1 MAQYLLQK
9 GDIIRLEKGM
19 KVYAVLPA
27 IFQYYRITS
36 PSTVGMRTDIK
47 IGTVYHRDAVSKDNL
62 VSQLVE
68 SIDRVIEVTEKQ
80 VSAFVDS
87 LNPDLSAKDF
97 DTSIYAGEYIVDRV
111 FCNGGG
117 TQSCMSGGFESWPD
131 GWHVFCTKQDDPS
144 IKVDFYQTGSFTA
157 MIPDITPI
165 NVTK

>member
-27 IFQYYRITS
+27 IFQDYRITS
-36 PSTVGMRTDIK
+36 PVTVGRRTDIK

-62 VSQLVE
+62 TSKLIE
-68 SIDRVIEVTEKQ
+68 RIDRVIEVTEEQ
-80 VSAFVDS
+80 VSTFVDS

-97 DTSIYAGEYIVDRV
+97 DTSIYVGEYIVECVSCD
-111 FCNGGG
+111 GGG
-117 TQSCMSGGFESWPD
+117 CQHNMSGGLESWPN

-144 IKVDFYQTGSFTA
+144 IKVDFYQTGCFTA

-165 NVTK
+165 IQ